1 MLQDTRSNQSLDLGS
16 LGSGLFACQKKKKKM
31 ESAIHTTQHLVGVKK
46 KKKTLDFVGAVVAR
60 LTNTAPTKPVSV

>member
-16 LGSGLFACQKKKKKM
+16 LGSGLFACQKIKK
-31 ESAIHTTQHLVGVKK
+31 ESGIHTTQHLVGVKK